1 MEMGIKMKI
10 AMYWHN
16 GRSLGH
22 TAEMAKITKT
32 LVESFS
38 NTYMAGIS
46 GAFKGLDMLPSK
58 VDIFKLPSFSNYDRK
73 AGWSYIGNQ
82 GLPVE
87 ILF

>member
-1 MEMGIKMKI
+1 MKI

-46 GAFKGLDMLPSK
+46 GAVKGLGMLTSK
-58 VDIFKLPSFSNYDRK
+58 VDIFKLPSFRIMIGKKDGVILVIKACQWKYYSN
-73 AGWSYIGNQ
+73 
-82 GLPVE
+82 
-87 ILF
+87 